1 MDDESEELSVEWELD
16 WIRRMREII
25 SEDESE

>member
-25 SEDESE
+25 SEDENE